1 MAIAYSESMNTIE
14 SITSFFR
21 RVDFRFWRASSDRL
35 FWGRLDEHLVQS
47 RKPVIVFEY
56 PKILQTADTVEEATT
71 FLVKAKVEGKAYQAA
86 VYELDTKVW
95 RAVDTTQIESSL
107 PIVQQEAED
116 TLEQVA
122 S

>member
-1 MAIAYSESMNTIE
+1 MSTIQ

-21 RVDFRFWRASSDRL
+21 RADFRFWRASNDPL

-71 FLVKAKVEGKAYQAA
+71 FLVKAKVEGKAFQAA

-95 RAVDTTQIESSL
+95 RAVDTTQLESSL

-116 TLEQVA
+116 TPQVA
-122 S
+122 A